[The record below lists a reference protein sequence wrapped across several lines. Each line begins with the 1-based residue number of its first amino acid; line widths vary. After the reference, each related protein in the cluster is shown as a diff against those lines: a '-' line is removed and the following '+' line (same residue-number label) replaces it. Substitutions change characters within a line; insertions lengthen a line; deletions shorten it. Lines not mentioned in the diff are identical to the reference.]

1 MAVREVGEV
10 RPSQL
15 LYSYGVGAIID
26 LPNISVAVLGL
37 EDWDRS
43 RMTPVSEP
51 RLLAAAQ
58 RHVGAQLKKLLAP
71 PRKVD
76 DGPGADP
83 TGDEIPAGIPV
94 LAFPRWLYCTGC
106 RLLAPV
112 SQGAFELKY
121 DSWRPDK
128 TGYEHAYCSFPPG
141 RHPAYPARFLLACR
155 NGHLDDFPWDFFVH
169 RGVFDCPGPL
179 RLLNLG
185 PAGEAREVEVSCQRC
200 TSRRRMSEAFG
211 ESGAKNLPQC
221 RGRRVHLRDEE
232 QAPCKEEPR
241 AILIGASNIWFPV
254 TLGVLSIP
262 TSGNKLEQAVADL
275 WTEYLEHASTPA
287 EVALLMKMPPLRR
300 LASFTADQ
308 VCEAVEAYRNPPA
321 KPAAVDLKRPEWE
334 LFTSPGSAP
343 STPDFKLREVPV
355 PTGTESWLERVV
367 LVERLRE
374 VQTTFGFTRIDSAT
388 DEESDEEKRPKRAP
402 LSRKSTEWLPAV
414 EVRGEGL
421 FLQVR
426 EDALGAWTARPEV
439 VKQAEAGFLAA
450 HTEWRRRRGIS
461 PPEAQF
467 PGLRYVFLHS
477 LSHAVVRQLSL
488 ECGYSA
494 ASLRERL
501 YSSDPGDATP
511 MAGILLYTAAA
522 DSEGT
527 LGGLT
532 GLGAPEELGR
542 HLAAALE
549 DARLCAADPLCSD
562 HRPTGDGTDVHGAA
576 CHACLFSPE
585 TFCERGN
592 RFLDRNVLADTVAG
606 PRISL
611 FGPADPLGIG
621 QKP

>member
-1 MAVREVGEV
+1 MAAREVGEV

-15 LYSYGVGAIID
+15 LYTYGVGSIID

-43 RMTPVSEP
+43 RMTPISEP

-58 RHVGAQLKKLLAP
+58 RHVGAQLQKLLAP
-71 PRKVD
+71 PRKAD
-76 DGPGADP
+76 DGPGAEA
-83 TGDEIPAGIPV
+83 TGEEIPSGIPV
-94 LAFPRWLYCTGC
+94 VPFPRWLYCSAC

-112 SQGAFELKY
+112 SQGHFELKHEP
-121 DSWRPDK
+121 WRPDE
-128 TGYEHAYCSFPPG
+128 TRFLHGYCPVPG
-141 RHPAYPARFLLACR
+141 GPHRAYPARFLMACR

-200 TSRRRMSEAFG
+200 QSRRRMSEAFG
-211 ESGAKNLPQC
+211 EAGAKNLPQC
-221 RGRRVHLRDEE
+221 RGRRIHLRDEE
-232 QAPCKEEPR
+232 QGSCKEEPR

-262 TSGNKLEQAVADL
+262 TSGNKLEQGVADL
-275 WTEYLEHASTPA
+275 YSEYLEHATKP
-287 EVALLMKMPPLRR
+287 EDVVLLLKLPQLRR
-300 LASFTADQ
+300 LSGFTAEQ
-308 VCEAVEAYRNPPA
+308 VCEAVEAYRNPPP
-321 KPAAVDLKRPEWE
+321 KPAPVDLKRPEWE
-334 LFTSPGSAP
+334 LFSEPGGAP
-343 STPDFKLREVPV
+343 AGPDFKLREVAV
-355 PTGTESWLERVV
+355 PKGTEGWLRRVV
-367 LVERLRE
+367 LAERLRE
-374 VQTTFGFTRIDSAT
+374 VQTTVGFTRIDSAT

-402 LSRKSTEWLPAV
+402 LSRKAPEWLPAV

-426 EDALGAWTARPEV
+426 EEALTAWMARPEV
-439 VKQAEAGFLAA
+439 VREAEAGFLAA
-450 HTEWRRRRGIS
+450 HTEWRRRRGIT

-477 LSHAVVRQLSL
+477 LSHALVRQLSL

-501 YSSDPGDATP
+501 YSSEPGDANP

-562 HRPTGDGTDVHGAA
+562 HRPSGDGTDVHGAA

-592 RFLDRNVLADTVAG
+592 RFLDRNVLSETVAG

-611 FGPADPLGIG
+611 FAAIREAGKQG
-621 QKP
+621 

>member
-1 MAVREVGEV
+1 MPVREVGEV

-15 LYSYGVGAIID
+15 LYTWGVGSIID

-43 RMTPVSEP
+43 RMTSVGEP
-51 RLLAAAQ
+51 RLLSAAQ
-58 RHVGAQLKKLLAP
+58 RHVGPQLKKLLAP
-71 PRKVD
+71 PRKAD
-76 DGPGADP
+76 DGPGADA
-83 TGDEIPAGIPV
+83 TGEEIPTGIPV
-94 LAFPRWLYCTGC
+94 VPFPRWLYCTGC
-106 RLLAPV
+106 RLLAPI
-112 SQGAFELKY
+112 SQGAFELKHEP
-121 DSWRPDK
+121 WRPEK
-128 TGYEHAYCSFPPG
+128 TGYRHVYCSFPGGP
-141 RHPAYPARFLLACR
+141 HPAYPARFLLACR

-200 TSRRRMSEAFG
+200 TTRRRMSEAFG

-221 RGRRVHLRDEE
+221 RGRRIHLRDEE
-232 QAPCKEEPR
+232 QGSCNEEPR

-262 TSGNKLEQAVADL
+262 TSGNKLEQAVSDL
-275 WTEYLEHASTPA
+275 WTEYLEHATSKET
-287 EVALLMKMPPLRR
+287 VQLLMNLPPLRR
-300 LASFTADQ
+300 LSGFTTEQ
-308 VCEAVEAYRNPPA
+308 VCEAVEAYRNPPP

-334 LFTSPGSAP
+334 LFANPAAAP

-355 PTGTESWLERVV
+355 PDGMAGWLERVV

-374 VQTTFGFTRIDSAT
+374 VQTTVGFTRIDSAT

-402 LSRKSTEWLPAV
+402 LSRKPTEWLPAI
-414 EVRGEGL
+414 ETRGEGL

-426 EDALGAWTARPEV
+426 EDALERWAARPV
-439 VKQAEAGFLAA
+439 AIPQAEAEFLAA
-450 HTEWRRRRGIS
+450 HTQWRRRRGIT
-461 PPEAQF
+461 PPEAQY
-467 PGLRYVFLHS
+467 PGLRYVFLHT
-477 LSHAVVRQLSL
+477 LSHVLVRQLSL

-501 YSSDPGDATP
+501 YSSEPGETSP

-542 HLAAALE
+542 HLAVALE

-562 HRPTGDGTDVHGAA
+562 HRPTADGADVHGAA
-576 CHACLFSPE
+576 CHACLFTPE

-592 RFLDRNVLADTVAG
+592 RFLDRNVVAETVAG
-606 PRISL
+606 PRIAL
-611 FGPADPLGIG
+611 FETSDVGATGEKG
-621 QKP
+621 